1 VTATQALLFEEAPES
16 PRAPTIG
23 SRWRYRTPLDRG
35 RREDIVYDLESVDR
49 DVDSLYC
56 YRLRLVEIVSTSVPN
71 RRVGEDTIHVELPWF
86 TKNPYVS
93 AAGGSP

>member
-1 VTATQALLFEEAPES
+1 VQAEQQALFEEAPAS
-16 PRAPTIG
+16 TRAPALS

-35 RREDIVYDLESVDR
+35 RREEVVYELEAVDR
-49 DVDSLYC
+49 DVDPLYC
-56 YRLRLVEIVSTSVPN
+56 YRLRLVEVVSTGVPN

-93 AAGGSP
+93 AAGGGQ